1 MGLDVLFGDTVPLAA
16 RLIFAFLTVLLL
28 IGVFV
33 LLLRRFGPA
42 AGGVGGRRPGG
53 SRLGV
58 IEVATVDHQ
67 RRLVIVR
74 RDTVEHLV
82 MIGGPNDLLIEPGI
96 VRGQPAVAPPPRE
109 ERPAAEPAPRPTPA
123 ASAPRAA
130 APQVT
135 ARPTLTPPRE
145 AANESRP
152 DASAREL
159 LDAELQS
166 ILGKIK
172 RQQRS

>member
-16 RLIFAFLTVLLL
+16 RLIFAFVTVLLL
-28 IGVFV
+28 IGLFV
-33 LLLRRFGPA
+33 VLLRRFGPA

-74 RDTVEHLV
+74 RDAVEHLV

-96 VRGQPAVAPPPRE
+96 VRGQTAAAPPPRE
-109 ERPAAEPAPRPTPA
+109 DRAPPEPARAAPAPSAPRP
-123 ASAPRAA
+123 APPPVA
-130 APQVT
+130 

-152 DASAREL
+152 DATAREL